1 MDDFYKNIEE
11 HNPNKKRKILI
22 VFDYIIADMLNNKK
36 FNPFLTISIVFITHP
51 YFAVPKNNRLN
62 SMHYF
67 MMKIPNNQELQQLV
81 FNHPT
86 DIDLKEFTN
95 FLKKCTTFESDKP
108 FRIF

>member
-22 VFDYIIADMLNNKK
+22 VFDDIIADMLNNKK
-36 FNPFLTISIVFITHP
+36 FNPFLTISIVFITHS

-81 FNHPT
+81 FNHPS
-86 DIDLKEFTN
+86 DIDFKEFTN
-95 FLKKCTTFESDKP
+95 FL
-108 FRIF
+108 